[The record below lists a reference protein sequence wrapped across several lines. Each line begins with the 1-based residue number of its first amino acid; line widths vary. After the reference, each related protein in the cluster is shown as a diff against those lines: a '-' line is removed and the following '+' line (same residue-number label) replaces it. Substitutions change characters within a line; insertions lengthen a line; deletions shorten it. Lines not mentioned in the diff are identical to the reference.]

1 MLESPAAEHEA
12 SVQWKYRLG
21 LSSSVTGNF
30 TELSALTVN
39 CPQTHQV
46 IPSLEA
52 CTNLTRDSKL
62 TIKNTGTVTQYFQIY
77 YSVSN
82 GGYQYLTE
90 VSVGAG
96 LENNSV
102 YYNLSSGQY
111 INWKYKTSTV
121 QGDFTNSSDNFLT
134 RSASVNCID
143 DSLSASTSNTCTPNG
158 ATSTKT
164 SKFTITNSSTD
175 SKQVEVQYSTD
186 NVAFL
191 PMGTHTVTNTQP
203 YVDDRLFTT
212 NYFTYRYRI
221 LGTTNWSPTEISI
234 APSDCSTPTNVI
246 SAYNTNECESGSSF
260 AKLTILNPGQAATV
274 IYDININNAGWQ
286 SGGSNSVN
294 GTFTSAGI
302 KVPANTPFQWRYKLL
317 SDTDYNYVD
326 GTANNCSQASSI
338 TAVTEI
344 ICPEDTS
351 SKTARLR
358 IINVGSQSVS
368 AMYNYTI
375 NNGSVQSGSAPVP
388 INPNSS
394 GYSIEVP
401 LNTGDQIVFGYKLTS
416 DTSYQQTPS
425 KSTSECGIDLISNPQ
440 LIQTISECTANTAVS
455 TIEMRNLSDQVKT
468 FYLEYKLNDGPWTN
482 YDTVTINASSPITR
496 PLNVTQNST
505 IQWRALDNSYTQYD
519 LNSPYQASQVET
531 VICESTTTTTLPPV
545 KYIFEPI
552 VSTNR
557 VCDFDDGGAEFG
569 ITVDNSRSNVS
580 AQVLKKIWINTTLI
594 AQETVTVPAGQS
606 VDFSSIEVGEN
617 KFFTVALEVTN
628 NENGKVQK
636 MIKNKDADCIEDE
649 RLINEELN
657 PSDDIQASED
667 IDNVMD
673 GDGDDQEME
682 DNGESLLFLPGDDF
696 VEFVYNE
703 DASNPFVP
711 QFTDESPPTPGI
723 PFTGRNVGGFIISFG
738 LLLMGLGAFILR
750 RAY

>member
-1 MLESPAAEHEA
+1 M
-12 SVQWKYRLG
+12 
-21 LSSSVTGNF
+21 
-30 TELSALTVN
+30 
-39 CPQTHQV
+39 
-46 IPSLEA
+46 
-52 CTNLTRDSKL
+52 
-62 TIKNTGTVTQYFQIY
+62 
-77 YSVSN
+77 
-82 GGYQYLTE
+82 
-90 VSVGAG
+90 
-96 LENNSV
+96 
-102 YYNLSSGQY
+102 
-111 INWKYKTSTV
+111 
-121 QGDFTNSSDNFLT
+121 
-134 RSASVNCID
+134 
-143 DSLSASTSNTCTPNG
+143 
-158 ATSTKT
+158 
-164 SKFTITNSSTD
+164 
-175 SKQVEVQYSTD
+175 
-186 NVAFL
+186 
-191 PMGTHTVTNTQP
+191 
-203 YVDDRLFTT
+203 
-212 NYFTYRYRI
+212 
-221 LGTTNWSPTEISI
+221 
-234 APSDCSTPTNVI
+234 
-246 SAYNTNECESGSSF
+246 
-260 AKLTILNPGQAATV
+260 
-274 IYDININNAGWQ
+274 
-286 SGGSNSVN
+286 
-294 GTFTSAGI
+294 
-302 KVPANTPFQWRYKLL
+302 L
-317 SDTDYNYVD
+317 SDTTYNYVD

-425 KSTSECGIDLISNPQ
+425 KSTSECGIEFFSNPQ

-455 TIEMRNLSDQVKT
+455 TIEVRNLSDQVKT

-505 IQWRALDNSYTQYD
+505 VQWRALDNSYTQYD
-519 LNSPYQASQVET
+519 LNSPYQVSQVET

-580 AQVLKKIWINTTLI
+580 ARVLKKIWINTTLI

-649 RLINEELN
+649 RPINEGLN

-703 DASNPFVP
+703 DADNPFVP

>member
-1 MLESPAAEHEA
+1 
-12 SVQWKYRLG
+12 
-21 LSSSVTGNF
+21 
-30 TELSALTVN
+30 
-39 CPQTHQV
+39 
-46 IPSLEA
+46 
-52 CTNLTRDSKL
+52 
-62 TIKNTGTVTQYFQIY
+62 
-77 YSVSN
+77 
-82 GGYQYLTE
+82 
-90 VSVGAG
+90 
-96 LENNSV
+96 
-102 YYNLSSGQY
+102 
-111 INWKYKTSTV
+111 
-121 QGDFTNSSDNFLT
+121 
-134 RSASVNCID
+134 
-143 DSLSASTSNTCTPNG
+143 
-158 ATSTKT
+158 
-164 SKFTITNSSTD
+164 
-175 SKQVEVQYSTD
+175 
-186 NVAFL
+186 
-191 PMGTHTVTNTQP
+191 
-203 YVDDRLFTT
+203 
-212 NYFTYRYRI
+212 
-221 LGTTNWSPTEISI
+221 
-234 APSDCSTPTNVI
+234 
-246 SAYNTNECESGSSF
+246 
-260 AKLTILNPGQAATV
+260 
-274 IYDININNAGWQ
+274 
-286 SGGSNSVN
+286 
-294 GTFTSAGI
+294 
-302 KVPANTPFQWRYKLL
+302 
-317 SDTDYNYVD
+317 
-326 GTANNCSQASSI
+326 
-338 TAVTEI
+338 
-344 ICPEDTS
+344 
-351 SKTARLR
+351 
-358 IINVGSQSVS
+358 
-368 AMYNYTI
+368 MYNYTI

-519 LNSPYQASQVET
+519 LNSPYQVSQVET

-580 AQVLKKIWINTTLI
+580 ARVLKKIWINTTLI

-649 RLINEELN
+649 RPINEGLN

-711 QFTDESPPTPGI
+711 QFTDDSPPTPGI